1 MNRSRAVAQW
11 DSGPTARGRTS
22 EQAVEEFEPSPASA
36 VEERSRRGRTAM
48 GLLDSILGNMMGS
61 GAGGTGPQRQGGSTS
76 PIVKALMM
84 LLTAKAFQH
93 YTSNRQGAPAPS
105 GDGGGRTGGGEPM
118 GGGGRGRG
126 GGGGGGPGGGE
137 PMGGGGRGSGPFG
150 DLSGSLDPRGGG
162 MGQGGGPNAGGGLGG
177 MLPGGLGGLL
187 GGLVGGGGLGAIV
200 DQFRQNGYGNQVDS
214 WVGRGQN
221 QRIAPNELEQALGPD
236 TIQDLEQETGMPR
249 DQMLSDLADEL
260 PDAVDQF
267 TPEGRL
273 PSEEEVSSRW
283 V

>member
-1 MNRSRAVAQW
+1 
-11 DSGPTARGRTS
+11 
-22 EQAVEEFEPSPASA
+22 
-36 VEERSRRGRTAM
+36 M

-61 GAGGTGPQRQGGSTS
+61 GPGGAASQRQGGSTS

-84 LLTAKAFQH
+84 LLAAKAFQH
-93 YTSNRQGAPAPS
+93 YTSNRHGAPAPS
-105 GDGGGRTGGGEPM
+105 GDGSGRIGGGEPM
-118 GGGGRGRG
+118 GGGGRGG
-126 GGGGGGPGGGE
+126 
-137 PMGGGGRGSGPFG
+137 GPFG

-162 MGQGGGPNAGGGLGG
+162 IGQRGEPGAGGGLGG
-177 MLPGGLGGLL
+177 MLQGGLGGLL
-187 GGLVGGGGLGAIV
+187 GGLVGGGGLGTIV
-200 DQFRQNGYGNQVDS
+200 DQFRQNGYGDQVDS

-221 QRIAPNELEQALGPD
+221 RRIAPDELEQALGPD

-273 PSEEEVSSRW
+273 PNEDEVSSRW